1 MPGRLENVKAVITG
15 GGGAIGMATAE
26 AFLKEGALVFVTD
39 YNTEIVDR
47 ALKSLKVVSN
57 SVFGCPAD
65 VTSKSEVELMMEKAD
80 SSLNGITALIN
91 NAGTVSPGYL
101 VTNQLQI

>member
-26 AFLKEGALVFVTD
+26 AFLREGALVFVTD

-47 ALKSLKVVSN
+47 TQITQ
-57 SVFGCPAD
+57 GC
-65 VTSKSEVELMMEKAD
+65 V
-80 SSLNGITALIN
+80 
-91 NAGTVSPGYL
+91 
-101 VTNQLQI
+101 